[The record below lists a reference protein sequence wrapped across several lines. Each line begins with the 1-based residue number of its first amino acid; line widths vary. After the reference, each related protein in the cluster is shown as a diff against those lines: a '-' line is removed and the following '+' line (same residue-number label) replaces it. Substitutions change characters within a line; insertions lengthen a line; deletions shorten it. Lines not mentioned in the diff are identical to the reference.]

1 MAVPI
6 VWAVIWVGS
15 RFAIRPLATVAAKQL
30 PRVFAHVK
38 SATKPVLRATN
49 KNPRG
54 VFRADGSLSRANHIT
69 PVGQSSPFW
78 NKTFREAAKNP
89 KVANIFTEYAAGM
102 SRKKAVAQLAGVY
115 GSIELANA
123 AIDNYNIGKPTQSD
137 DPRIKALVDAEMNK
151 GQAPTPEDIVAG
163 YREQA
168 GYVPPSSDDIVVR
181 NLPESFGQRM
191 AGALGIVSNKNIP
204 GRDQTVTAR
213 TESVPARP
221 LRQAQSYDSWSHK
234 KLLTNTDNQRI
245 DAERAAIEEASPR
258 FTSAELSPYKKV
270 AEPGFGQKLFGLRRS
285 APEIERDVIYTRLKE
300 QGRDEE
306 ADQYWSDW
314 NAENKAK
321 RDAALGEGKSLT
333 EYTEDDADRET
344 SFAEDI
350 VKKVNKALP
359 QKKKGG
365 GRVSSRPKS
374 YRTAKVMKKYAK
386 GGSVRKP
393 KRI

>member
-6 VWAVIWVGS
+6 VWALLLVGG
-15 RFAIRPLATVAAKQL
+15 RFAIKPLSQVAAKQL
-30 PRVFAHVK
+30 PKVFAHVK
-38 SATKPVLRATN
+38 SATKPVLKATR

-54 VFRADGSLSRANHIT
+54 VFKADGTLSKANHIT

-137 DPRIKALVDAEMNK
+137 DSRIKALIDAEMNR

-163 YREQA
+163 YREQS
-168 GYVPPSSDDIVVR
+168 GYVPPSSDDIEVR
-181 NLPESFGQRM
+181 NLSEPFLQRLGWLLGKPNMNVKGQEGFY
-191 AGALGIVSNKNIP
+191 A
-204 GRDQTVTAR
+204 AR
-213 TESVPARP
+213 GEPVPALPPSIPYPQGKSLDELAIQRQ
-221 LRQAQSYDSWSHK
+221 RQA
-234 KLLTNTDNQRI
+234 
-245 DAERAAIEEASPR
+245 AERAAIVKADPSSPK
-258 FTSAELSPYKKV
+258 FTSAELEPYKKV
-270 AEPGFGQKLFGLRRS
+270 AESGFGQKLFGLRRS
-285 APEIERDVIYTRLKE
+285 APEIERDVTYTDLKM

-314 NAENKAK
+314 NAANKAK
-321 RDAALGEGKSLT
+321 KDAALGEGKSLT
-333 EYTEDDADRET
+333 EYTEDDANRKT

-393 KRI
+393 KRIK

>member
-6 VWAVIWVGS
+6 IWAVIWIGS

-38 SATKPVLRATN
+38 SATKPVLKATN

-102 SRKKAVAQLAGVY
+102 SKKKAVAQLTGVY

-137 DPRIKALVDAEMNK
+137 DPRIKALVDAEMNR

-163 YREQA
+163 YREEA

-191 AGALGIVSNKNIP
+191 AGALGIISNKNIP
-204 GRDQTVTAR
+204 GREQTVTAR
-213 TESVPARP
+213 TEPVPARP
-221 LRQAQSYDSWSHK
+221 PRQAQPRG
-234 KLLTNTDNQRI
+234 TDIDREAAQQRR
-245 DAERAAIEEASPR
+245 DAERAAIAAVDPSTPR

-285 APEIERDVIYTRLKE
+285 ASEIDRDVTYTDLKM

-333 EYTEDDADRET
+333 EYTEDDVDRKT

-350 VKKVNKALP
+350 VKRVNKALP
-359 QKKKGG
+359 TSKKGG

>member
-1 MAVPI
+1 MAAPI
-6 VWAVIWVGS
+6 IWAVIWVGS
-15 RFAIRPLATVAAKQL
+15 RFAIRPLATVAAKHL

-102 SRKKAVAQLAGVY
+102 SRKKAVAQLTGVY

-137 DPRIKALVDAEMNK
+137 DPRIKALVDAEMNR

-163 YREQA
+163 YREEA

-204 GRDQTVTAR
+204 GRNQTVTAR
-213 TESVPARP
+213 AEDVPARP
-221 LRQAQSYDSWSHK
+221 LRQAQPRG
-234 KLLTNTDNQRI
+234 TDIDREAAQQR
-245 DAERAAIEEASPR
+245 RAAEVKAIAAADPSSPR
-258 FTSAELSPYKKV
+258 FTSAELAPYKKI
-270 AEPGFGQKLFGLRRS
+270 AESEFGQKLFGLRRS
-285 APEIERDVIYTRLKE
+285 APEIERDVTYTDLKM
-300 QGRDEE
+300 QGRDKE

-321 RDAALGEGKSLT
+321 KDAALGEGKSLT
-333 EYTEDDADRET
+333 ESTMNDAD

-359 QKKKGG
+359 TSKKGG